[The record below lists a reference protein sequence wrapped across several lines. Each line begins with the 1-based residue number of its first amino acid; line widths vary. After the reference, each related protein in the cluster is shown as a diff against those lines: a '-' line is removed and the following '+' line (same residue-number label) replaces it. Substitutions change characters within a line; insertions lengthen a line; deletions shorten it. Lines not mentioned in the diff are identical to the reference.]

1 MKINKTIFE
10 LDVVYE
16 TIKLGKTIEMVEALY
31 STIEQMED
39 MKMQIEY
46 KTIKTGVSYE
56 AYLKL
61 IDEQLAYCLRNHRTL
76 VNSLLIHESKVLE
89 KRPSLGDLQTICLN

>member
-1 MKINKTIFE
+1 MKVNKTIFE
-10 LDVVYE
+10 LDVVYQ
-16 TIKLGKTIEMVEALY
+16 TISLGKILEMTDAI
-31 STIEQMED
+31 SISIEQMED
-39 MKMQIEY
+39 MKMQLDY

-61 IDEQLAYCLRNHRTL
+61 IDEQLAYSLHNHRTL